1 MLYTKEQIR
10 KEAREGIISVD
21 FIKKDGSLRKMKC
34 TLQEQYLPPVL
45 MSDLE
50 VITKDNPDVLAVW
63 DVEFHGWRS
72 FRIDSVL
79 EMRTV

>member
-45 MSDLE
+45 MSDVE
-50 VITKDNPDVLAVW
+50 VITKDNADVLAVW

-72 FRIDSVL
+72 FRIDSVV
-79 EMRTV
+79 EMKQA